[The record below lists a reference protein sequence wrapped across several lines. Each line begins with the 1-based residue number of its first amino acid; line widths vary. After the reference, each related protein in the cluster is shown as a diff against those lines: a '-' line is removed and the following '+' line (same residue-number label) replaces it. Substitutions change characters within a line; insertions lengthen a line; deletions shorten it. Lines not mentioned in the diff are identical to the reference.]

1 MSLFKRSGSINFLTR
16 LLLNFV
22 KKTIT
27 SSSGEKLPRK
37 YKKNDKWS
45 NRQTDKQAT
54 DKCSGDNSQDLHFAG
69 LKRGFSTKMN

>member
-1 MSLFKRSGSINFLTR
+1 ME
-16 LLLNFV
+16 
-22 KKTIT
+22 KT
-27 SSSGEKLPRK
+27 
-37 YKKNDKWS
+37 DKWS